1 MKSRIL
7 FLEVLLI
14 NGKTITHHTYDNTIY
29 KKTYYF
35 VSDFDDDSKKKLYVY
50 KFKNKGTVMTAA
62 DFCIFFGS
70 ITKDL

>member
-35 VSDFDDDSKKKLYVY
+35 VSDFDEDIKKKLYV
-50 KFKNKGTVMTAA
+50 
-62 DFCIFFGS
+62 
-70 ITKDL
+70 